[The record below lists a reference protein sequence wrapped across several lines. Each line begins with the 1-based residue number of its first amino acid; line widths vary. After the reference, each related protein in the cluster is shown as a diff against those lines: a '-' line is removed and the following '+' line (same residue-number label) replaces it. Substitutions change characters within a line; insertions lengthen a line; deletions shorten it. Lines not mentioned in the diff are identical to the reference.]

1 MSSVRN
7 LLISLLFVLSACQG
21 VGVETE
27 VTPEILPT
35 ASGETM
41 TAATETPAR
50 LETRPLEPT
59 QLITATVQGSATVA
73 IPEPTALPPTPT
85 EHPLTSSETPDAG
98 IAAKSISLELLA
110 VGELSSPVYLTHAF
124 DERLF
129 VVEQIGRIRII
140 DNGHL
145 LASPFM
151 ARFEVSPNDPEKA
164 DASTEVILLT
174 IRQPFRNHNGGQIQ
188 FGPDGYL
195 YIGMGDGGSGGDPRG
210 NGQDPETLLG
220 ALLRLDV
227 DQEDSERAYRS
238 PTDNPFAGDQ
248 RKRDEIWAFGL
259 RNPWRFSFDRRTGD
273 LYIADVGQNAREEVH
288 FQLSGSIGGENYGWN
303 IMEGTR
309 CFGQATC
316 VMTGLELPIF
326 EFDRSQGCSI
336 TGGYVYRGGQFP
348 TLYGNYFASDFCSG
362 TIWRLFREVGGFWSV
377 DRVLDSGLSISSF
390 GEDVNGELYVLD
402 YHNGHVFQ
410 VRP

>member
-1 MSSVRN
+1 
-7 LLISLLFVLSACQG
+7 
-21 VGVETE
+21 
-27 VTPEILPT
+27 
-35 ASGETM
+35 
-41 TAATETPAR
+41 
-50 LETRPLEPT
+50 
-59 QLITATVQGSATVA
+59 
-73 IPEPTALPPTPT
+73 
-85 EHPLTSSETPDAG
+85 LTSSETPDAG

-151 ARFEVSPNDPEKA
+151 DIGDRVGANGREQGLLSIAFHPQYAQQDQPGHGRFFVNYTNVDGDTVLSRFEVSPNDPEKA